1 MIGQE
6 PPTPGTAATVPVLQV
21 TDLHVTYPGETG
33 PVHAVRGL
41 SYAVRPGEVLGIVG
55 ESGAGK
61 SAAAQAVLGLLPDG
75 TEVRGSVE
83 LDGRE
88 LLGLDDAAL
97 SEIRGNGIGMVF
109 QDPLSALTPVYS
121 VGNQLVEALRVHQD
135 LSRKAARTRA
145 VELLDLVGI
154 PDPHRRA
161 DAFPH
166 EFSGGMRQR
175 AVIAMAIANDPRV
188 IVADEPTTALDVT
201 IQAQILDVLKTA
213 REVTGAAIVLIT
225 HDLGVVA
232 GFADRVQVMYAGRPV
247 EYGTVDEI
255 YYRPRMPYTIGL
267 LGATPRLDGPAG
279 APLVPIHGAP
289 PSLSALPP
297 GCPFAPR
304 CPVAVD
310 RCRETEPA
318 PARGTDAGHTVACH
332 RGAEIA
338 DGSLPRAGIF
348 GAVRGE
354 GAGERES
361 DTGVPSPART
371 HAAGAQPAR
380 TDSAPTELAPT
391 EPTPAD
397 SAPADSA
404 PTGLEPAD
412 PAPTNSAPAGSAP
425 TDSAPTTPAPP
436 TPAPPAPAPANRPST
451 RPNRTAS
458 TPQQGVTQGWP
469 AGTGPAAP
477 TLLQVT
483 ALTKHFPQTRRTLL
497 KRPTGTIRAVDGI
510 DLAIREGETLALV
523 GESGCGKTTTLL
535 EIMDLAAGQAGTVR
549 LFGQDVRELDRA
561 GRKRLRRD
569 LQIVFQDPT
578 AALDPRMP
586 VGDIL
591 AEPLRTHRVPRD
603 RIAARVPELLE
614 LVGLAA
620 DDAGRY
626 PREFSGGQ
634 RQRIAIARALALE
647 PRLLV
652 LDEPVSALDVSVQAG
667 VLNLLD
673 ELKARLRLS
682 YLLVAHDLSV
692 VRHSADRVAVMYLG
706 RIVESGGTAEVF
718 AAPSHPY
725 TRALLSAVPLPDPRK
740 ERART
745 RVLLSG
751 DLPSP
756 ADVPSGC
763 RFRSRCPLYAT
774 LGAPEQRR
782 CREDDPLLRPVPT
795 GPRTAG
801 PGTAGHHGTDGHT
814 SACHH
819 PAPPPGG

>member
-6 PPTPGTAATVPVLQV
+6 TPTPGTAATVPVLQV

-154 PDPHRRA
+154 PDPQRRA

-267 LGATPRLDGPAG
+267 LGATPRLDAPAE
-279 APLVPIHGAP
+279 APLMPIHGAP

-310 RCRETEPA
+310 RCEEIEPV
-318 PARGTDAGHTVACH
+318 PARGTDAGHSVACH
-332 RGAEIA
+332 RGEEIGE
-338 DGSLPRAGIF
+338 GSLPREGIF
-348 GAVRGE
+348 GVVRGE

-361 DTGVPSPART
+361 GTGGPSPVRTQTART
-371 HAAGAQPAR
+371 QPVR
-380 TDSAPTELAPT
+380 TDSAPTE
-391 EPTPAD
+391 
-397 SAPADSA
+397 
-404 PTGLEPAD
+404 
-412 PAPTNSAPAGSAP
+412 
-425 TDSAPTTPAPP
+425 
-436 TPAPPAPAPANRPST
+436 
-451 RPNRTAS
+451 
-458 TPQQGVTQGWP
+458 
-469 AGTGPAAP
+469 AAP
-477 TLLQVT
+477 TAPTPPALLQVT

-535 EIMDLAAGQAGTVR
+535 EIMDLAAGQSGTVR

-634 RQRIAIARALALE
+634 RQRIAIARVLALE

-795 GPRTAG
+795 GPRAAGPGTAG
-801 PGTAGHHGTDGHT
+801 PGTAGPGTAGPGTDGHGETDGHT